1 MGMRITD
8 SAMSRTLVRS
18 MQKNL
23 SQMLRFQQMNST
35 MRRINNYA
43 DDPRGVG
50 AVQRYDSLISIN
62 SQYRKNLERSRTFVE
77 STDTALQNLTDV
89 LRDARDI
96 AMREASAT
104 GTDIS
109 NDHSADEVRNLI
121 GRLMNTLNANVE
133 GNFLFGGFRTDLT
146 PFIESGGNIVYQG
159 DAGQIDTQIG
169 PHTTTIVNIP
179 GSDFLAAATA
189 VLRGTLD
196 VSPPLT
202 AATALSDLNLG
213 NGWSPGS
220 IAVTN
225 GSGQTWT
232 LNLST
237 ATDVGGLTTLIAAQ
251 TGGAVTAT
259 LTPDGHGLQLSGLGP
274 LTLAEVDGGTT
285 AQSLGILGT
294 ASSGTIV
301 GDDVRGIATPA
312 TNLSDIPD
320 LAGLLPL
327 GSLVISG
334 EGTGVTVDLSGAI
347 TVGDLQTAISTAVP
361 WIELRLDGGVLSLVS
376 SRTTPFDVTDAAGSN
391 AATSLGLRGVGTPAR
406 LFGVFEDL
414 RESLQSHDKAAM
426 RGLMLELDAVEEML
440 LGMIVKVGGRE
451 VVLDWADTILQQR
464 DEQLQMNR
472 SRERDADVIET
483 ASELSKAQ
491 AAYQASLLASSR
503 LFEVNLIQYL
513 R

>member
-8 SAMSRTLVRS
+8 SGMSRLLVRS
-18 MQKNL
+18 MQQNL
-23 SQMLRFQQMNST
+23 SQMLRYQQMNST
-35 MRRINNYA
+35 MRRINSYA

-50 AVQRYDSLISIN
+50 AVQRYDTLIGIN
-62 SQYRKNLERSRTFVE
+62 SQYQKNLERSRTFVE
-77 STDTALQNLTDV
+77 STDSALQDLTDV

-96 AMREASAT
+96 ALREASAS
-104 GTDIS
+104 GTDTS
-109 NDHSADEVRNLI
+109 NDNSADEVTNLI

-146 PFIESGGNIVYQG
+146 PFVDSGGSVVYQG
-159 DAGQIDTQIG
+159 DAGEIDTQIG
-169 PHTTTIVNIP
+169 PHTTTTVNIP

-189 VLRGTLD
+189 VLQGTLD
-196 VSPPLT
+196 VAPPLT
-202 AATALSDLNLG
+202 AATSLSDLNLG

-220 IAVTN
+220 VAVTD

-232 LNLST
+232 LNLSG
-237 ATDVGGLTTLIAAQ
+237 ATTVGELTTLIATQ
-251 TGGAVTAT
+251 TGGAVNAT
-259 LTPDGHGLQLSGLGP
+259 LTPDWHGLQLAGLGP
-274 LTLAEVDGGTT
+274 LTIAEVDSGTT
-285 AQSLGILGT
+285 AQSLGILDT

-301 GDDVRGIATPA
+301 GNDVRGLATAA
-312 TNLSDIPD
+312 TNLSDIPG

-334 EGTGVTVDLSGAI
+334 EGTGVTVDLSAAT
-347 TVGDLQTAISTAVP
+347 TVGDLQSAIGTAAP

-376 SRTTPFDVTDAAGSN
+376 SRTTPFEVTDASGST

-406 LFGVFEDL
+406 MFGVFEDL
-414 RESLQSHDKAAM
+414 RSALQTHDKSAM
-426 RGLMLELDAVEEML
+426 RGLMLELDAVEKMV
-440 LGMIVKVGGRE
+440 LGMTVKVGGRE
-451 VVLDWADTILQQR
+451 VVLDWADTVLQQR
-464 DEQLQMNR
+464 DEQLQLNR

-503 LFEVNLIQYL
+503 LFQVNLMQYL
-513 R
+513 